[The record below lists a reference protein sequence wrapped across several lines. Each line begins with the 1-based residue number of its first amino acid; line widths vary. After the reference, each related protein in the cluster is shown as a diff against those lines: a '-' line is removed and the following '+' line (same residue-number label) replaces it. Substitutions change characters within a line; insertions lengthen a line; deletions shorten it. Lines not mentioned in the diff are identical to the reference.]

1 MPSTTPA
8 GPCGWLRSTSASESA
23 ERYDSPM
30 RSIDAAERRAR
41 LAVRH
46 RLATPERSGL
56 VDEIAR
62 SLVALHATDPATVF
76 LSVAARGKGLTPADV
91 ERALYEDRSLLRML
105 AMRRTMF
112 VAPVDLVPI
121 LQASCADALAHKQR
135 RTYGKYLAQAGIGDG
150 DTAGWWTEVEAE
162 THKALLARGAAT
174 GAQLSKDVPRLRT
187 QVNTA
192 PDKAYSKPTN
202 ITTWVLVA
210 LGCEGRIV
218 RGRPNGSWA
227 SSRYTWAPIESWLP
241 GGVPSVPATAARV
254 ELVRRWLRAFGPAPV
269 SDVKWWTGWT
279 LGEVRAALGALELV
293 EVDLDGVTGV
303 LLADDVEP
311 VAAPE
316 PWAALLP
323 ALDPTPM
330 GWQAREWYLGPH
342 APSLFDRN
350 GNVGP
355 TVWWDGRIVG
365 GWAQRKDGEIVYRL
379 LEDVGADADALI
391 AAQAQRVAE
400 WFGEVRTIPRFR
412 TPLERELTA

>member
-1 MPSTTPA
+1 
-8 GPCGWLRSTSASESA
+8 
-23 ERYDSPM
+23 M

-46 RLATPERSGL
+46 RLATTERSNR
-56 VDEIAR
+56 VAEIAR

-76 LSVAARGKGLTPADV
+76 LSVAARGGDLEPAAV
-91 ERALYEDRSLLRML
+91 ERALYEDRTLLRML

-135 RTYGKYLAQAGIGDG
+135 RTYGKYLEQAGIGDG
-150 DTAGWWTEVEAE
+150 DARGWLAEVEAE

-174 GAQLSKDVPRLRT
+174 GVQLSKDVPRLRT

-202 ITTWVLVA
+202 ITTWVLVT

-227 SSRYTWAPIESWLP
+227 SSQYTWAPVESWLP
-241 GGVPSVPATAARV
+241 DGVAAVAVADARV

-269 SDVKWWTGWT
+269 ADIKWWTGWT
-279 LGEVRAALGALELV
+279 LGEVRTAIGTLDLV
-293 EVDLDGVTGV
+293 EVDLDGTTGV
-303 LLADDVEP
+303 LLADDLDP

-330 GWQAREWYLGPH
+330 GWQSRGWFLGPH

-350 GNVGP
+350 GNIGP
-355 TVWWDGRIVG
+355 TLWWDGRIVG

-379 LEDVGADADALI
+379 LEDVGTDAEALI
-391 AAQAQRVAE
+391 AAEAQRTTA
-400 WFGEVRTIPRFR
+400 WFGDIRAVPRFR

>member
-1 MPSTTPA
+1 
-8 GPCGWLRSTSASESA
+8 
-23 ERYDSPM
+23 M

-46 RLATPERSGL
+46 RLAAPERSGR
-56 VDEIAR
+56 VADIAR
-62 SLVALHATDPATVF
+62 SMVALHATDPATVF
-76 LSVAARGKGLTPADV
+76 LSVAARAEGLSPSDV
-91 ERALYEDRSLLRML
+91 EQALYEDRSLLRML

-112 VAPVDLVPI
+112 VVPVDLVPV

-150 DTAGWWTEVEAE
+150 DTPGWWAEVEAE

-202 ITTWVLVA
+202 ITTWVLVT

-227 SSRYTWAPIESWLP
+227 SSQYTWAPIESWLP
-241 GGVPSVPATAARV
+241 DGVPTLSAAEARA
-254 ELVRRWLRAFGPAPV
+254 ELVRHWLRAFGPAPV
-269 SDVKWWTGWT
+269 SDIKWWTGWT

-311 VAAPE
+311 VATPE

-342 APSLFDRN
+342 APNLFDRN

-379 LEDVGADADALI
+379 LEDVGADAEALI
-391 AAQAQRVAE
+391 SEQAQRITE
-400 WFGEVRTIPRFR
+400 WFGDIRTIPRFR